1 MDPDRSR
8 QIDQLYLSALE
19 REPRL
24 RGAFLAEACHGD
36 VELRREIESLL
47 AQQASCDGAPSR
59 PLIDLSGSST
69 LDPIT
74 VGTEL
79 TPSHTH
85 PLTPGSFLARRFRVV
100 REVGSGGMGLV
111 YEAIDEKLKRRV
123 ALKCARPGYGD
134 RLPPEVRAAREVSH
148 FNVCKVHDLHSVS
161 TRLGEMEFVS
171 MEFIEGQTLSERI
184 SREGPLPEAEARS
197 IARQVCAGLAQAHRQ
212 GVVHG
217 DLKCGNVILS
227 ELPQGGV
234 RAVITDFGLAKM
246 EFVDRG
252 RGAGCRAGTRNY
264 MAPELLLGE
273 RPTVASD
280 LYALGILF
288 HVMLRGDSPKLLENP
303 SRPRTQD
310 SWELDS
316 KASTLTLRSPVVDAH
331 WQRTIEDLPS
341 PWEKVVARCLAPR
354 PENRFSSA
362 EAVADGLETRRL
374 LLKWSAAAVLAAAVT
389 FGYWQW
395 STGPKGPP
403 VRLAVLPFSVQGDT
417 VESAAGMGLDVADRL
432 SGSRRNFKV
441 ISPRESEL
449 NHADTPQKARSILG
463 ATHVLE
469 TRLNRSDGKITVTA
483 SLTDLA
489 SGLTVGEPLNGTYNS
504 GDTSTIA
511 KAIIAT
517 VTGTFRLRAGVPKES
532 VSAPAYSY
540 YVQGIELLRQDAYN
554 ADRSIPYL
562 NKAVQ
567 LDPQS
572 ALPFAGLADA
582 QIQKFQKDGGLE
594 WLDSAGANVAKAKAI
609 NPDSVPVLLVSGS
622 FQQEHG
628 SYEHAINDFTR
639 ATELEPNNSE
649 TWKRL
654 AGAYNRANRTD
665 EAIATY
671 QKAINAE
678 PNYYANYL
686 ELGNLYWY
694 RAQFREAEEQYRQV
708 TKIAPSLSTG
718 PMDLGLALME
728 EGRFQEAEEPL
739 LQALRLHRSPRL
751 LMNIGGLYYAQE
763 RYTEAAP
770 FFEESVASGTPTAIR
785 YRDLGDVY
793 RHLGRNQEAEKAYR
807 FARGAAQEELT
818 RNPRRAYSRVMLA
831 LVSAFLGDRRRAQ
844 TETAQALAME
854 PENAIVLRE
863 AAITYEVLHQRDD
876 TVRVLQSAPKRL
888 LEELSRQPDVKDLQ
902 NDPRFQEL
910 LRSSHRENK

>member
-1 MDPDRSR
+1 MDPDRWR
-8 QIDQLYLSALE
+8 QIDQLYLSTLE
-19 REPRL
+19 REQSL

-47 AQQASCDGAPSR
+47 AQQASCDGALNR
-59 PLIDLSGSST
+59 PPIDLHGSST

-74 VGTEL
+74 VGSEL
-79 TPSHTH
+79 APSRAH
-85 PLTPGSFLARRFRVV
+85 PFNPSNFLAQRFRIV

-111 YEAIDEKLKRRV
+111 YEAIDEKLDRRV

-148 FNVCKVHDLHSVS
+148 FNVCKVHDLHTAS
-161 TRLGEMEFVS
+161 TPLGEMEFVS

-184 SREGPLPEAEARS
+184 SREGPLPEAKART
-197 IARQVCAGLAQAHRQ
+197 IALQICAGLAQAHRQ
-212 GVVHG
+212 GVIHG
-217 DLKCGNVILS
+217 DLKCSNVILS
-227 ELPQGGV
+227 EKPQGSV

-246 EFVDRG
+246 KLVHSSRRTG
-252 RGAGCRAGTRNY
+252 GRAGTRDY
-264 MAPELLLGE
+264 MAPELLLGD

-288 HVMLRGDSPKLLENP
+288 HVMLTGHSPKFSENP
-303 SRPRTQD
+303 SRPVTEN
-310 SWELDS
+310 SWERDS
-316 KASTLTLRSPVVDAH
+316 KASTLTISSPIVDAH
-331 WQRTIEDLPS
+331 WQRTIEDLSS
-341 PWEKVVARCLAPR
+341 PWKKIVVRCLAPR

-362 EAVADGLETRRL
+362 EAVTDRLETRRL
-374 LLKWSAAAVLAAAVT
+374 SLGWIAAAVMAVAVT
-389 FGYWQW
+389 LGYWQW
-395 STGPKGPP
+395 SAEPKAPP
-403 VRLAVLPFSVQGDT
+403 VRLAVLPFSVQGGT
-417 VESAAGMGLDVADRL
+417 VEGAAGMALDVADRL

-441 ISPRESEL
+441 ISPREAEL
-449 NHADTPQKARSILG
+449 YRVDTPEKARSILG

-469 TRLNRSDGKITVTA
+469 TRLNRADGRITVIA
-483 SLTDLA
+483 SLTDLG

-504 GDTSTIA
+504 GDTPTLA
-511 KAIIAT
+511 KAIIAK
-517 VTGTFRLRAGVPKES
+517 VTGAFRLRPTVSKES
-532 VSAPAYSY
+532 VSGPAYSF
-540 YVQGIELLRQDAYN
+540 YVQGIELLRQDANN
-554 ADRSIPYL
+554 ADKAISYL
-562 NKAVQ
+562 NEAVH

-582 QIQKFQKDGGLE
+582 QIQKFKKDGGLE
-594 WLDSAGANVAKAKAI
+594 WLDLAGANVAKAKAI

-654 AGAYNRANRTD
+654 AGAFNKANRTG

-671 QKAINAE
+671 QRAIKAE

-694 RAQFREAEEQYRQV
+694 RAQFRQAEEQWLQV
-708 TKIAPSLSTG
+708 TRIAPNLSTG
-718 PMDLGLALME
+718 HMDLGLAFLE
-728 EGRFQEAEEPL
+728 EGRFKEAEGPL
-739 LQALRLHRSPRL
+739 LQALRINRSPRL
-751 LMNIGGLYYAQE
+751 LMNIGGLYYVQE
-763 RYTEAAP
+763 RYAEAAP

-807 FARGAAQEELT
+807 LARDAAQDELT
-818 RNPRRAYSRVMLA
+818 SNPRQAYSRVMLA
-831 LVSAFLGDRRRAQ
+831 LVSAFLGDGRRAQ
-844 TETAQALAME
+844 AEAAQALAME

-863 AAITYEVLHQRDD
+863 AAITYEVLHRRDD
-876 TVRVLQSAPKRL
+876 TLRVLRSAPKRL
-888 LEELSRQPDVKDLQ
+888 LEELNRQPDVKDLQ
-902 NDPRFQEL
+902 KDPRFQEL
-910 LRSSHRENK
+910 LQSSNPGNK